1 MGCYF
6 SINEMMTQSI
16 NGRKLISNIPIDK
29 VLIESDAPFINKIN
43 TLQQLESALLKVEL
57 YLSTIENNGLEMIHL
72 TSKSLFI

>member
-1 MGCYF
+1 
-6 SINEMMTQSI
+6 MMTQSI